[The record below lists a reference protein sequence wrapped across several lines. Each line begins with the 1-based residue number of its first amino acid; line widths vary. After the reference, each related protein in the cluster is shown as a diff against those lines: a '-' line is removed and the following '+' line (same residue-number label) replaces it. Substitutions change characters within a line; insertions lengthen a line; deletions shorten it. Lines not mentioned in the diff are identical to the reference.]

1 MVLTKEQRCI
11 CLLKHLRD
19 DRVIVSVISANDFGP
34 KKSNDEKKKEK
45 RKTKKKIKKS

>member
-19 DRVIVSVISANDFGP
+19 DGVIVSGIGP
-34 KKSNDEKKKEK
+34 KNGKKKKRKEEKKKEK